1 LRTSPPRRNTLPPA
15 AEFPPDFEHI
25 FSGTEPLDSEP
36 SRRILETPEGLM
48 EMLGTQSLQQQDD
61 DEIRPV
67 PHAGEASARPP
78 LPVRPTSP
86 QLIDLR
92 QAEIKTKNDR
102 SNINFQNKTLII
114 IKESARE
121 ALQNPTLRQALQ
133 AEGIALYTNDLDAQG
148 RLVEREREL
157 TPLLEAAANKASTH
171 LAGLSDADMSRLDR
185 AVFMAAIIREQLGQ
199 VMAVSNPPG
208 SGESIAPQVSRRLGQ
223 PAGSAGK
230 ARAISEGGHLH
241 YLAAAYAGEVL
252 ELNTIDAGR
261 LRQRATGVSAP
272 QRAFQLNL
280 RDLSEHQTPSAV
292 ALVHKLYPPAWVS
305 QQAARKNAEGNPK
318 VPNTTPMNHR
328 QALIAALL
336 RLPEGVV
343 MQQLRDAAANPDPDA
358 MATACKEIEDAAS
371 QLNVGG
377 TYLRH
382 ALMRLQGHDYEPAH
396 LGRRTRVINNAPD
409 RRMPPAPTAY
419 AGAPPADEALRW
431 LKSKA
436 PASA

>member
-1 LRTSPPRRNTLPPA
+1 MFERWLARQCQPLMLSPGRDESLVGRYGRSLGPSMGTWHPATAFKPPDSLRDTFLTFLDRFNAPGGANTGCLCFRTGLIFDGDQARLRFCIDLFAAVAGEPPALDQTRLTMTSPTRSPPRNASPVRASSAPSESPQLPGQPGALHSRDRHRRTAEQAVLPQLPARLAPSLRTSPPRRNTLPPA

-114 IKESARE
+114 IKESACE

-241 YLAAAYAGEVL
+241 YL
-252 ELNTIDAGR
+252 TR
-261 LRQRATGVSAP
+261 LCLRPTSDTG
-272 QRAFQLNL
+272 AF
-280 RDLSEHQTPSAV
+280 TAV
-292 ALVHKLYPPAWVS
+292 
-305 QQAARKNAEGNPK
+305 G
-318 VPNTTPMNHR
+318 
-328 QALIAALL
+328 AAL
-336 RLPEGVV
+336 
-343 MQQLRDAAANPDPDA
+343 
-358 MATACKEIEDAAS
+358 
-371 QLNVGG
+371 
-377 TYLRH
+377 
-382 ALMRLQGHDYEPAH
+382 
-396 LGRRTRVINNAPD
+396 
-409 RRMPPAPTAY
+409 
-419 AGAPPADEALRW
+419 
-431 LKSKA
+431 
-436 PASA
+436 